1 MFFPN
6 RDAIISTG
14 AQMHLFVLL
23 LKSTV
28 GHLCKL
34 GDFATIT

>member
-1 MFFPN
+1 MSLAN

-14 AQMHLFVLL
+14 AQMHLVVLL
-23 LKSTV
+23 LKFTL
-28 GHLCKL
+28 GHLCKS

>member
-1 MFFPN
+1 MSLAN

-14 AQMHLFVLL
+14 AQMHLVVLL

-28 GHLCKL
+28 GHLCNL